1 MIITV
6 DELQKTTL
14 YEEITDAIT
23 RNDDTVIEMQIL
35 AAQSLCATY
44 LFKYNLKPVFGDDTV
59 EPVVAPTKKCPALA
73 NIVKIIACYYLLR
86 QSNPNVAIELY
97 KEDYDQAIKL
107 LEDLRD
113 GNNQL
118 SELEYAEDDPETPYD
133 ESKANGVSFSSNPK
147 RQNFF

>member
-1 MIITV
+1 M
-6 DELQKTTL
+6 QKYCFYSVIAKRTAKV
-14 YEEITDAIT
+14 AIK
-23 RNDDTVIEMQIL
+23 N
-35 AAQSLCATY
+35 
-44 LFKYNLKPVFGDDTV
+44 
-59 EPVVAPTKKCPALA
+59 VAPTKKCPALA

-118 SELEYAEDDPETPYD
+118 SELDYAEDDPETPYD